1 MNLHYQMFHKL
12 LPIIER
18 TSTYIESN
26 GGADLTFSEELCYMI
41 MSACHFRLGNQMD
54 KLLYADEFC
63 IFCIYANLNNVRKS
77 TSKYLALEKEV
88 SMEASILLKDIYDT
102 TNDLCVLIN
111 NNYDRKDEEHR
122 IIENLALE
130 CITLTDLQRVRNT
143 HLEEN
148 NDLDDNQDDEKI

>member
-1 MNLHYQMFHKL
+1 
-12 LPIIER
+12 
-18 TSTYIESN
+18 
-26 GGADLTFSEELCYMI
+26 
-41 MSACHFRLGNQMD
+41 MD

-77 TSKYLALEKEV
+77 TSKYLSLEKEV

-122 IIENLALE
+122 TIENLALE